1 MVIGSKSIEKP
12 HAEVFSDNGDH
23 VKGPTRVH
31 TRRSQRAQCKQGAA
45 RCSPGEVTLLLSSLQ
60 TEETAN
66 RLFSL
71 IYPELLQMAAGKFRR
86 ERRDHT
92 LQPTALVHEAF
103 IRLFEHGPKKYAN
116 RAHFFGVV
124 SRAMR
129 QILVDQAR
137 RRRAEK
143 RAGAWRHVPLEEADL
158 VSKDSPDLL
167 GLEEALIRLEALDA
181 PLCQLA
187 ELRLFGGLSTSE
199 IAVFLQRGKSTV
211 RRDWRITRAWLQRE
225 LGSAAQ

>member
-1 MVIGSKSIEKP
+1 MVIARSTIEQ
-12 HAEVFSDNGDH
+12 HREVFADH
-23 VKGPTRVH
+23 DYNVREPARVDI
-31 TRRSQRAQCKQGAA
+31 RGSQRSQCKRGAA
-45 RCSPGEVTLLLSSLQ
+45 RRSPGEVTLLLSGLQ
-60 TEETAN
+60 TAETAT

-71 IYPELLQMAAGKFRR
+71 SYAELRQMAAGKFRR
-86 ERRDHT
+86 ERPDHT
-92 LQPTALVHEAF
+92 LQPTALVHEVF
-103 IRLFEHGPKKYAN
+103 IRLAEHGPKKYAN

-143 RAGAWRHVPLEEADL
+143 RAGAWRHVSLEEAD
-158 VSKDSPDLL
+158 VMFKDSPDLL
-167 GLEEALIRLEALDA
+167 GLEEALIQLETLDA

-199 IAVFLQRGKSTV
+199 IAAFLQRGKSTV
-211 RRDWRITRAWLQRE
+211 RRDWKITKAWLQRE
-225 LGSAAQ
+225 LGSATQ